1 MPFALGDA
9 KGARSLRRIKELDGL
24 RAILALWVVL
34 VHCGKAVFPEAELPL
49 GNILFDELTRVKVFF
64 MISGMVVT
72 GMLHDKRPAFPTY
85 LANRILRLYPAFLAA
100 ILISAVMLPVAE
112 YALTLAPADAASN
125 QSRVKLVDAA
135 QRHFILHFVAHL
147 TMLHGVIP
155 TSLLNRAPYTIIGQA
170 WNISTEFQF
179 YLIAPMLLRLLGL
192 SGKVRMFGIALIAG
206 ILVLARYYPNG
217 AFIGRHWEYF
227 AVGGAS
233 FVFYRWAAPSIGH
246 SHLYRM
252 LALVAVLMVAIA
264 AATYD
269 WSISLWL
276 GFLLLIAP
284 SQLFGAKINPLRFL
298 AAPLAQTLGTWSYS
312 IYLVHMAALYPM
324 IIVLSMFDMD
334 RTTYFAFLLT
344 GTVLGT
350 LLLSWML
357 HRFVEVPASTS
368 PRTKRI
374 LESAVNFVIIRGA
387 RAHRLLLRR
396 SVNYGRIAGLLVVQ
410 AESSAT

>member
-112 YALTLAPADAASN
+112 YALALAPADAASN

-179 YLIAPMLLRLLGL
+179 YLIAPMLLRLLAAWSFRKGPHVWDRAHCRHSGARQVL
-192 SGKVRMFGIALIAG
+192 SEWGIYRPALG
-206 ILVLARYYPNG
+206 ILCCWR
-217 AFIGRHWEYF
+217 
-227 AVGGAS
+227 S
-233 FVFYRWAAPSIGH
+233 
-246 SHLYRM
+246 
-252 LALVAVLMVAIA
+252 
-264 AATYD
+264 
-269 WSISLWL
+269 
-276 GFLLLIAP
+276 
-284 SQLFGAKINPLRFL
+284 KLRFL
-298 AAPLAQTLGTWSYS
+298 SLGCSFYRPFPPS
-312 IYLVHMAALYPM
+312 SNAC
-324 IIVLSMFDMD
+324 
-334 RTTYFAFLLT
+334 
-344 GTVLGT
+344 
-350 LLLSWML
+350 
-357 HRFVEVPASTS
+357 
-368 PRTKRI
+368 
-374 LESAVNFVIIRGA
+374 A
-387 RAHRLLLRR
+387 RRRLD
-396 SVNYGRIAGLLVVQ
+396 GRH
-410 AESSAT
+410 SSNNL